1 MMPVKIREG
10 AMAMLEV
17 KSVPNLLG
25 TPVSYAYAV
34 KAGPWI
40 FLTGHEAFDF
50 ESGIPE
56 EVAGPSG
63 FPLFGRPRSRREG
76 DFILQRMRRI
86 LREFGSDLG
95 NGVRL
100 DQYYPTPAAVD
111 PYHMARHAE
120 FGDYIPPSTSVVMER
135 CFAAEINISTSLI
148 AVMPGYEIHKIYP
161 PGVGSAPS
169 SGFVPA
175 VVCDDF
181 VFVAGQMAHNAGHG
195 LDPQAHVPDH
205 SAWAGSEIRKQTEFL
220 IVEKLKPALEAAG
233 SSLEQSLKAQIYLA
247 RVDDFPDFVDVWN
260 RHYADIPCA
269 VTVVP
274 TKSFATVGGIIE
286 INLLALTNTATRK
299 KQVIAA
305 DIPGM
310 AAYGPCVRVGEF
322 LLPSGLMAIGHDGDV
337 AGKTVSPG
345 FATLS
350 HGGYTQAATVYD
362 YAEALCRIAGTS
374 MGNMLRAQYFVSD
387 LTAFPGI
394 AMAWSAKI
402 GTQPH
407 PFVCIQM
414 PPAMPAAGVLLIA
427 DFWISVL

>member
-1 MMPVKIREG
+1 
-10 AMAMLEV
+10 
-17 KSVPNLLG
+17 
-25 TPVSYAYAV
+25 
-34 KAGPWI
+34 
-40 FLTGHEAFDF
+40 
-50 ESGIPE
+50 
-56 EVAGPSG
+56 
-63 FPLFGRPRSRREG
+63 
-76 DFILQRMRRI
+76 MRRI
-86 LREFGSDLG
+86 LHEFGSDLG

-100 DQYYPTPAAVD
+100 DQYYPTPAAVH
-111 PYHMARHAE
+111 PYHLARHAE

-135 CFAAEINISTSLI
+135 CFAAETNISTSLI
-148 AVMPGYEIHKIYP
+148 AVMPEYEIHKIYP

-181 VFVAGQMAHNAGHG
+181 VFVAGQMAHNAGQG

-205 SAWAGSEIRKQTEFL
+205 SAWAGSEIRKQAEFL
-220 IVEKLKPALEAAG
+220 ILEKLKPALEAAG

-260 RHYADIPCA
+260 RYYANIPCA

-299 KQVIAA
+299 KQVTAA

-337 AGKTVSPG
+337 VGKTVSPG
-345 FATLS
+345 FAALS
-350 HGGYTQAATVYD
+350 HGGYTQAATVYG

-407 PFVCIQM
+407 PFVCIQT

-427 DFWISVL
+427 DFWISVP

>member
-1 MMPVKIREG
+1 MMPARSG
-10 AMAMLEV
+10 GTMAMLEV
-17 KSVPNLLG
+17 KSIPNLLG
-25 TPVSYAYAV
+25 TPVPYAYAV
-34 KAGPWI
+34 KADPWI

-50 ESGIPE
+50 ERGIPE
-56 EVAGPSG
+56 EVAGLSG

-95 NGVRL
+95 HGVRL
-100 DQYYPTPAAVD
+100 DQYYPTPVAVD
-111 PYHMARHAE
+111 PYHLARHAE

-135 CFAAEINISTSLI
+135 CFAAEANISTSLI
-148 AVMPGYEIHKIYP
+148 AVMPGHEIHKIYP

-181 VFVAGQMAHNAGHG
+181 VFVAGQMAHNAGQG
-195 LDPQAHVPDH
+195 LDPRAHVPDH
-205 SAWAGSEIRKQTEFL
+205 AAWAGSEIRKQTEFIIL
-220 IVEKLKPALEAAG
+220 EKLKPALEAAG
-233 SSLEQSLKAQIYLA
+233 SSLDQSLKAQIYLA
-247 RVDDFPDFVDVWN
+247 RVDDFPDFVEVWDWY
-260 RHYADIPCA
+260 YANIPCA

-286 INLLALTNTATRK
+286 INLLALTNTAIRQ

-310 AAYGPCVRVGEF
+310 AAYGPCVRAGEF
-322 LLPSGLMAIGHDGDV
+322 LLPSGLMAIGHDGNV
-337 AGKTVSPG
+337 VGKTVSPG
-345 FATLS
+345 FEALS
-350 HGGYTQAATVYD
+350 HAGYTQAAAVYD

-374 MGNMLRAQYFVSD
+374 IANVLRAQYFVSD
-387 LTAFPGI
+387 STAFPGI
-394 AMAWSAKI
+394 AMAWSAKF
-402 GTQPH
+402 GAQPH
-407 PFVCIQM
+407 PFVCIRT
-414 PPAMPAAGVLLIA
+414 PRAMPAPAVLLIA